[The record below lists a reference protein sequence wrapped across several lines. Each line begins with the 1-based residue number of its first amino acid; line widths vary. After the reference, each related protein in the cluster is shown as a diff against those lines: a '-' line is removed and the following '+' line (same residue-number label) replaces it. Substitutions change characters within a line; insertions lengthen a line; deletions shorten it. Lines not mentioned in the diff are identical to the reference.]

1 VVGVGVGILTRLPV
15 VVFKPV
21 WFVRRTAGLRVVFGL
36 IRGLS
41 VLAYLVSLVFEPFG
55 LVSLLLVLTFVF
67 PLSVLVYLILASF
80 ELSKLVLFAFSL
92 VFGLTEFVS
101 VFLWCVLAVSVVI
114 RFGVGWVW
122 VVVDGLGAIGVWIS
136 VVGVRLYVLVV
147 GVVVVAVVIVTVVG
161 VLV

>member
-1 VVGVGVGILTRLPV
+1 MLACLPV
-15 VVFKPV
+15 VVFEPV
-21 WFVRRTAGLRVVFGL
+21 WFVRCTAGLHVVFGL
-36 IRGLS
+36 IRGLF
-41 VLAYLVSLVFEPFG
+41 VLVYLVSLVFEPFG
-55 LVSLLLVLTFVF
+55 LVSLLLVLAFVF
-67 PLSVLVYLILASF
+67 PLSILVYLVLALF

-114 RFGVGWVW
+114 RFRVGWVW
-122 VVVDGLGAIGVWIS
+122 VVVDGLGVIGVWIS

-161 VLV
+161 ILV